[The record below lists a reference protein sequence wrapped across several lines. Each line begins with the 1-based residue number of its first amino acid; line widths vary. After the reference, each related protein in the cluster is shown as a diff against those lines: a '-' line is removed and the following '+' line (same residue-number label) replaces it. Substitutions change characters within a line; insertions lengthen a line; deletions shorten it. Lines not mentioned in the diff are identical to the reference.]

1 MGLFALNGHGAKS
14 MIMSGVKAILLAQ
27 KDLTVRSL
35 PLTLP
40 LALIDVLGKSILQ
53 RTIDHLRAAGVEEVI
68 VVTDI
73 EESDVIA
80 RNGMSLQNASIVKS
94 EDDVLGAAQEAFRT
108 AAQDDASAILLYR
121 VNAYVEID
129 AAQLL

>member
-1 MGLFALNGHGAKS
+1 GHGAKS

-53 RTIDHLRAAGVEEVI
+53 RTIDHMRAAGVEEVI

-73 EESDVIA
+73 EESELLA
-80 RNGMSLQNASIVKS
+80 RNGISLQNASIVNAQGGI
-94 EDDVLGAAQEAFRT
+94 LAAAEAAFRT
-108 AAQDDASAILLYR
+108 ATQDDASAVLL
-121 VNAYVEID
+121 
-129 AAQLL
+129 